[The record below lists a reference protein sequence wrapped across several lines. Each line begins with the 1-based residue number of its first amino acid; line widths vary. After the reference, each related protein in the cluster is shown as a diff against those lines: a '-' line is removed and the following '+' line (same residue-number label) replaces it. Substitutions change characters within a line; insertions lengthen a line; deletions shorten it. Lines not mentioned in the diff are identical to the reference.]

1 MIRRAFADL
10 PDRQVH
16 FRHGGGDGVPLV
28 MLHASPGSS
37 KQLEPLLAA
46 MSMTRHVIAPDM
58 PGNGDSTPL
67 ALPSPR
73 IADYAAATLEFLDA
87 LALDEVDL
95 YGSHTGG
102 CVATELAILAPG
114 RVRKVILDG
123 AGIFSPAE
131 SAEYLANYA
140 PAVTPDLTGAHLNWA
155 FMFCRDQY
163 QFWPWY
169 RRNRENSRG
178 AGLPA
183 AATLHDWVLE
193 VLKAIETYHLGYH
206 AAFSYPLAERLMLV
220 RRPLLAIADENDPLH
235 ANTETVPQRMPDAA
249 FLTTSRSGVAGGLPT
264 AVDAIAHFLDAPVTG
279 ADRARPEQDN
289 S

>member
-123 AGIFSPAE
+123 ENRDKDAKYIEGPKGWSLTLEVYRHADPACAFGIYSQERPAQG
-131 SAEYLANYA
+131 
-140 PAVTPDLTGAHLNWA
+140 PAV
-155 FMFCRDQY
+155 
-163 QFWPWY
+163 
-169 RRNRENSRG
+169 
-178 AGLPA
+178 
-183 AATLHDWVLE
+183 
-193 VLKAIETYHLGYH
+193 
-206 AAFSYPLAERLMLV
+206 
-220 RRPLLAIADENDPLH
+220 
-235 ANTETVPQRMPDAA
+235 
-249 FLTTSRSGVAGGLPT
+249 
-264 AVDAIAHFLDAPVTG
+264 
-279 ADRARPEQDN
+279 
-289 S
+289 